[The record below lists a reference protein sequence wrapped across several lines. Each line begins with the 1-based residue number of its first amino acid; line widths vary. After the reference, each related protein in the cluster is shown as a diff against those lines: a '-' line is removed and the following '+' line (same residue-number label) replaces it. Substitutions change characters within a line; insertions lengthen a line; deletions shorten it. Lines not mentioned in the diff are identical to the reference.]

1 MAPMA
6 FSALVYPPN
15 TFDTMI
21 LAAVRFLFL
30 DPVHDEEEDEVE
42 EEKEDEEDEE
52 DEEEGSASNASFL
65 RG

>member
-30 DPVHDEEEDEVE
+30 DPVHDEEEDEE
-42 EEKEDEEDEE
+42 EEDDEEEDEE

>member
-30 DPVHDEEEDEVE
+30 DPVHDEVE

>member
-42 EEKEDEEDEE
+42 EEEDEEDEE

>member
-30 DPVHDEEEDEVE
+30 DPVHDEEE